1 MNKIN
6 EIISSHKKAV
16 EEFEKKLDSVE
27 SAAALLTKCLKDG
40 NKILLCGNGG
50 SAADCQHF
58 AAELVGRF
66 QKERKGLAALS
77 LTVDT
82 SALTSISN
90 DYSFDEV
97 FSRQVEALGR
107 QGDVLVSFS
116 TSGNSLNVIKAME
129 KASSMSIKNIALTGK
144 GGGKMARIADVS
156 ISIDE
161 TVTARIQ
168 EVHAIAV
175 HMLCELIEE
184 HF

>member
-1 MNKIN
+1 MSKID
-6 EIISSHKKAV
+6 EIIISHKKAV

-27 SAAALLTKCLKDG
+27 SAVVLLAKCLKDG

-66 QKERKGLAALS
+66 QKERKGLPALS

-90 DYSFDEV
+90 DYGFYEV
-97 FSRQVEALGR
+97 FARQVEALGR
-107 QGDVLVSFS
+107 PGDILVSFS

-129 KASSMSIKNIALTGK
+129 KASLMSIKNIALTGN
-144 GGGKMARIADVS
+144 GGGKIASMADVS

-168 EVHAIAV
+168 EIHAIAI
-175 HMLCELIEE
+175 HILCELIEE
-184 HF
+184 YF